1 MKRSFSEKKKTGEA
15 VIAVD
20 SSSSDDDMEMSV
32 EEIAP
37 TSSNGLVAPSG
48 KPSQAT
54 VDLCSPPTDKKCA
67 TRSVSATDSGSGKPN
82 GQSFAPL
89 TSIFTLLTTS
99 HTYDLTY

>member
-1 MKRSFSEKKKTGEA
+1 MKRSFSEKKKAGDA

-37 TSSNGLVAPSG
+37 SSRNGLVAPSG

-54 VDLCSPPTDKKCA
+54 VDLCSPPTDKKSALA
-67 TRSVSATDSGSGKPN
+67 TRSVSATESDFSK
-82 GQSFAPL
+82 
-89 TSIFTLLTTS
+89 S
-99 HTYDLTY
+99 HG